1 MTDDTLPTQSAKAER
16 STPEE
21 LQQQRAQVLH
31 VSNLRRLMD
40 AVPDLVAILNQHRQV
55 VFANRALT
63 AFLRCPAD
71 EVALGLRPG
80 EAVKCGHSDSSPGGC
95 GTDEHCEM
103 CGAANAILT
112 AQKGIADIRECCIL
126 RKNGDAL
133 DLRVWATPFEH
144 GDGQFTF
151 FVAQDRS
158 SETRR
163 RALERIFFH
172 DVLNTLG
179 GLYGYAD
186 MLNDQIPESDEAH
199 AFSQTVFQLSSDVI
213 DEIKA
218 QKDLSAAENLELKP
232 HFEETDALEVLC
244 DVMGT
249 YRAHEVARDKH
260 IEVSPESMSISLRT
274 DKIMARR
281 IVGNLVKNALEAS
294 KADDTVTVGCTGDGD
309 HVSVTVHNAAVMPR
323 KVQLQVFQR
332 SYSTKGKG
340 RGLGTYSVK
349 LLTER
354 YLGGEAFFVSTE
366 EDGTT
371 FTVRLPREPPPQ

>member
-1 MTDDTLPTQSAKAER
+1 MTDGTLPTQFAPAER

-21 LQQQRAQVLH
+21 LQRQRAQVLQIP
-31 VSNLRRLMD
+31 NLRLLLD
-40 AVPDLVAILNQHRQV
+40 VVPDLVAILNRNRQI
-55 VFANRALT
+55 VFANRALA
-63 AFLRCPAD
+63 AFLRCPGD

-80 EAVKCGHSDSSPGGC
+80 EAVQCGHSDTSPGGC

-112 AQKGIADIRECCIL
+112 AQKGVVDIRECCIL
-126 RKNGDAL
+126 RRSGDAL
-133 DLRVWATPFEH
+133 DLKVWATPFEH

-151 FVAQDRS
+151 FVAQDHS
-158 SETRR
+158 SEKRR

-186 MLNDQIPESDEAH
+186 MLNEQISESEDAH

-218 QKDLSAAENLELKP
+218 QKDLSAAENMELKP
-232 HFEETDALEVLC
+232 HFEQADALEVLC
-244 DVMGT
+244 DVVGT
-249 YRAHEVARDKH
+249 YRAHEVARNRH
-260 IEVSPESMSISLRT
+260 LEVSPESTSVPLWT
-274 DKIMARR
+274 DKTMARR
-281 IVGNLVKNALEAS
+281 IVGNLVKNALEAG
-294 KADDTVTVGCTGDGD
+294 KAGDAVTVGCTNDGD
-309 HVSVTVHNAAVMPR
+309 HVRITVHNPAVMPR

-354 YLGGEAFFVSTE
+354 YLGGEAFFMSTE

-371 FTVRLPREPPPQ
+371 FTIRLPKERAPL